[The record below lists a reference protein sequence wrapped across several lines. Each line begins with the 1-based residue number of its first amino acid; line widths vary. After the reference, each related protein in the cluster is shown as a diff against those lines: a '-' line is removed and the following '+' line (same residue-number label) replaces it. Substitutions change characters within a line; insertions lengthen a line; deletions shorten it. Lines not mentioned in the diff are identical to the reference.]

1 MNELL
6 SSAQMRAIEKAAMDG
21 GYISG
26 LALMERAGEAVVE
39 AILAHVP
46 VPGDG
51 APPRALV
58 LCGPGNNGGDG
69 FVVARLLAGRGWQV
83 EPYLLGEA
91 QALPKDALQNYQRW
105 CSLGPVG
112 SLPGLAA
119 RIGALATTGGA
130 RPDQPPFDLFVDA
143 LFGTGLGRAIP
154 QAAAEIFAQINALA
168 PGLRPFRLAVDL
180 PSGVGSDH
188 GLIIWPRAEAQNAET
203 QNGDAWPEALVPVF
217 TADLTVSFHRPK
229 RGHLLAQGAAQ
240 CGALVVADIG
250 LEAVVGPDEPV
261 ARSVGQPDAATRAR
275 LRKHSDQHKYDH
287 GHALVVAGP
296 PGAGGA
302 ARLAARSALRVGA
315 GLVTLA
321 AEPAAMAENAA
332 RLDAVMLRAITD
344 NHALCDFLR
353 DPRISALC
361 LGPGLGQGA
370 RERGLLL
377 AALRSGRPVVLDAD
391 AISLLA
397 RDPTLLSE
405 LHSGCVL
412 TPHGGEFARLCPDLA
427 TSAAGRATRA
437 DFPSKIDLAHA
448 AALRLGATLLFKGA
462 DTVIA
467 DAAGQIAVHA
477 ATGARAAPWLATA
490 GAGDVLAGLI
500 AGLLAR
506 GFAPFEAAC
515 LASWLHVEAARGF
528 GPGLTADDLPEALLP
543 VLRAL
548 DQPPSAIRG
557 AAPSLPSSS

>member
-6 SSAQMRAIEKAAMDG
+6 SSAQMRAIEAAAMDTG
-21 GYISG
+21 HVSG
-26 LALMERAGEAVVE
+26 LELMERAGEAVV
-39 AILAHVP
+39 AQILTRRPA
-46 VPGDG
+46 PGNG
-51 APPRALV
+51 ASPRALV

-69 FVVARLLAGRGWQV
+69 FVIARLLAGRGWQV
-83 EPYLLGEA
+83 ELYLCGEA
-91 QALPKDALQNYQRW
+91 QALPSDALQNYQRW
-105 CSLGPVG
+105 CGLGAVSPLTAL
-112 SLPGLAA
+112 SA
-119 RIGALATTGGA
+119 RIAELVATGGA
-130 RPDQPPFDLFVDA
+130 RTDQPAFDLFVDA

-154 QAAAEIFAQINALA
+154 QVAAEIFAQINALA
-168 PGLRPFRLAVDL
+168 PGLRPLRLAVDM
-180 PSGVGSDH
+180 PSGLGSDH
-188 GLIIWPRAEAQNAET
+188 GRIIWPGAEAENA
-203 QNGDAWPEALVPVF
+203 GAWPEALPPVF

-229 RGHLLAQGAAQ
+229 RGHLLAEGPAH

-250 LEAVVGPDEPV
+250 LEAFAALDAPVV
-261 ARSVGQPDAATRAR
+261 RSVGRPDAAALAR
-275 LRKHSDQHKYDH
+275 LRKHSGQHKYDH

-296 PGAGGA
+296 AGAGGA
-302 ARLAARSALRVGA
+302 SRLAARSALRVGA

-332 RLDAVMLRAITD
+332 RLDAVMLRAIAD
-344 NHALCDFLR
+344 DHALSDYLR

-361 LGPGLGQGA
+361 LGPGLGQGG

-377 AALRSGRPVVLDAD
+377 EALRARRRIVLDAD

-397 RDPTLLSE
+397 REPALLSD

-437 DFPSKIDLAHA
+437 DFPSKIDLARA
-448 AALRLGATLLFKGA
+448 AALRLGVTLLFKGA

-467 DAAGQIAVHA
+467 DAAGQVAVHA

-515 LASWLHVEAARGF
+515 LASWLQVEAARGF
-528 GPGLTADDLPEALLP
+528 GPGLIADDLPEALLP

-548 DQPPSAIRG
+548 D
-557 AAPSLPSSS
+557 L